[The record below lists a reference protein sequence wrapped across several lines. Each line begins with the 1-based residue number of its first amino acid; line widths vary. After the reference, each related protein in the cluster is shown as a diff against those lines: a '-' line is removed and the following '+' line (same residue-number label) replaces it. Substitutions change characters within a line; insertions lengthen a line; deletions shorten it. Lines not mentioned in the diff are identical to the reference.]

1 MTVVE
6 KVQSNVKPNT
16 VEFDEKHVYV
26 HENIVEVPEE
36 ERASEI
42 AQLEDGQE
50 LDPLYQYKTTE
61 YEKDEFL
68 QMLSAGQITLSS
80 DITDLQDMILELSGV
95 VYA

>member
-1 MTVVE
+1 M
-6 KVQSNVKPNT
+6 
-16 VEFDEKHVYV
+16 EFDEKHVYV

-36 ERASEI
+36 ERTSEI

-50 LDPLYQYKTTE
+50 LAPLSQYKTTE

>member
-1 MTVVE
+1 M
-6 KVQSNVKPNT
+6 
-16 VEFDEKHVYV
+16 EFDEKHVYV

-36 ERASEI
+36 ERTSEI
-42 AQLEDGQE
+42 EQLEDGQE
-50 LDPLYQYKTTE
+50 LTPLYQYKTTE